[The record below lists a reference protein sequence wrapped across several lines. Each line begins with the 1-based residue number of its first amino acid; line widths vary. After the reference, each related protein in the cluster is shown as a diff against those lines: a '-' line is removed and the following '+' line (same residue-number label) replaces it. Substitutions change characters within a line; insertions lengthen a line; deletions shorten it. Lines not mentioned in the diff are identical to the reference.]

1 MLGDIMLLC
10 LYGEKFDRAFEVL
23 NKLAKDQNS
32 IVGVPNIESLKLFT
46 DMCISQNK
54 INEAIV
60 SLVLTR
66 C

>member
-32 IVGVPNIESLKLFT
+32 IVGVPNIEALKLFT

-60 SLVLTR
+60 SLLLTR

>member
-10 LYGEKFDRAFEVL
+10 LRCERFDRALDVL
-23 NKLAKDQNS
+23 NKLEKDQNN
-32 IVGVPNIESLKLFT
+32 IVGVPNIEALQLFM

-54 INEAIV
+54 ITEAVV
-60 SLVLTR
+60 SLTLSL